1 MEGFTVGLALLDFVP
16 VIAFGLAMLFLALKF
31 KSALFIIGAILVLLG
46 GVFKASWKLI
56 LGTSKKDVKWMN
68 KMMWPC
74 MGVGFVLMIVG
85 VIVGLKNI
93 NWAAVGSAIVGF
105 PAIIFFIIWIVV
117 LVLMTVFKKTKFR
130 KDNAKDNWIAEIMNS
145 IGMISL
151 MIAILVA

>member
-31 KSALFIIGAILVLLG
+31 KSILFIIGAILVLLG

-56 LGTSKKDVKWMN
+56 LGISKKDVKWMN

-74 MGVGFVLMIVG
+74 MGVGFILMIVS
-85 VIVGLKNI
+85 VIISIKTI
-93 NWAAVGSAIVGF
+93 NWAGVLNGIIGV
-105 PAIIFFIIWIVV
+105 PAIIFFILWI
-117 LVLMTVFKKTKFR
+117 LAMAGMTIFKKTKFR
-130 KDNAKDNWIAEIMNS
+130 KDNAKDNWIAEIINS
-145 IGMISL
+145 IGMLSL

>member
-56 LGTSKKDVKWMN
+56 LGTSKNDVKWMN

>member
-16 VIAFGLAMLFLALKF
+16 VVAFGLAMLFLALKF

-56 LGTSKKDVKWMN
+56 LGASKKDVKWMN

-74 MGVGFVLMIVG
+74 MGVGFILMIVA
-85 VIVGLKNI
+85 VIINI
-93 NWAAVGSAIVGF
+93 KKISWAAVGSSIVGL
-105 PAIIFFIIWIVV
+105 PAIIFFILWI
-117 LVLMTVFKKTKFR
+117 LAMAAMTIFKKTKFK
-130 KDNAKDNWIAEIMNS
+130 KDNAKDNWIAEIINS
-145 IGMISL
+145 IGMLSL